1 MPVHSSG
8 GNCNIPFIDI
18 AIGCFVIAFILVV
31 LLFGLSRMTY
41 IEEGYGQ
48 NKHLERY
55 KFSLAFYITPLAALF
70 IPIANVCVALGELIY
85 FLDEGIGKYREY
97 QIGKKDILNKKI

>member
-1 MPVHSSG
+1 MPIHSSG
-8 GNCNIPFIDI
+8 GDCNIPFIDF
-18 AIGCFVIAFILVV
+18 AIVCFVIAFILVI

-55 KFSLAFYITPLAALF
+55 KFSLAFYITPLTVLF
-70 IPIANVCVALGELIY
+70 IPIANVCVALAELII
-85 FLDEGIGKYREY
+85 FLSDAIGECREY
-97 QIGKKDILNKKI
+97 QIGKKEILNKKI